1 MSESKILSTG
11 AANVVLEIEIDAPVS
26 TTWNA
31 MIQDIGQWWR
41 RDFLICENSTGMTLE
56 PHVGGLLLERAGDD
70 GCGYAWGSI
79 ISFQPESHLGYVAQ
93 IVPPFGGPA
102 QSVVQIALET
112 LENDRTKLTLT
123 DSIIGHVTDD
133 LFSCLEDGWR
143 MLYADGG
150 LKTYVESLG

>member
-11 AANVVLEIEIDAPVS
+11 AANVVIEIEIDAPVS
-26 TTWNA
+26 KTWNA
-31 MIQDIGQWWR
+31 MIQDISQWWR
-41 RDFLICENSTGMTLE
+41 QDFLICEDSAGMTLD
-56 PHVGGLLLERAGDD
+56 PRVGGLLFERAGDD

-79 ISFQPESHLGYVAQ
+79 ISFQPESHLAYVAQ

-102 QSVVQIALET
+102 QSVVQIALESAG
-112 LENDRTKLTLT
+112 NDQTKLTLT

-133 LFSCLEDGWR
+133 LFSCLEDGWK

-150 LKTYVESLG
+150 LKTYVESKT